1 MFIKFFALIFF
12 LIFNLYANEKKIN
25 EQDLE
30 NIIKNYI
37 LENPEIIIESLEKFT
52 ANQKEREKKSFV
64 SILNNF
70 NETKVYENLP
80 RIGNLESQLIIIE
93 FIDYN
98 CGYCKK
104 TLPTISKLIKNFDN
118 IQIVFIDYP
127 ILSESS
133 EIAAR
138 ASLAANEQNAYFKFH
153 TILLNNTKSIN
164 ENFLYK
170 TAENL
175 ALDIEKFKKD
185 MSSTKIKN
193 NIIKNI
199 KFANSLK
206 IRGTPTFIIGNQI
219 LPGAY
224 DYDKLKENVYKMIKE
239 LPE

>member
-1 MFIKFFALIFF
+1 MLIRFVILIFF
-12 LIFNLYANEKKIN
+12 LIFNVHSDDKNIN
-25 EQDLE
+25 EQQIK
-30 NIIKNYI
+30 NIIEKYI

-52 ANQKEREKKSFV
+52 ANQKEKEKKSFV
-64 SILNNF
+64 NILNNF
-70 NETKVYENLP
+70 YDTKVYESLP
-80 RIGNLESQLIIIE
+80 RIGNIDSKLIIVE
-93 FIDYN
+93 FVDYN

-104 TLPTISKLIKNFDN
+104 TLSTISKLMKNFDN

-138 ASLAANEQNAYFKFH
+138 ASLAANEQNAYFEYH

-164 ENFLYK
+164 ENILYK
-170 TAENL
+170 IAKEL
-175 ALDIEKFKKD
+175 SLDIEKFKKD
-185 MSSTKIKN
+185 MSSEKIKN

-206 IRGTPTFIIGNQI
+206 IRGTPTFIIGKQI

-224 DYDKLKENVYKMIKE
+224 DYEKLKKIILDNS
-239 LPE
+239 

>member
-1 MFIKFFALIFF
+1 MLIRFAILIFF
-12 LIFNLYANEKKIN
+12 LIFGVHSDDKNIN
-25 EQDLE
+25 EEQIK
-30 NIIKNYI
+30 NIIEKYI
-37 LENPEIIIESLEKFT
+37 LENPETIIESLEKFT
-52 ANQKEREKKSFV
+52 ANQKEKEKKSFV

-70 NETKVYENLP
+70 YDTKAYERLP
-80 RIGNLESQLIIIE
+80 RIGDMESKLIILE

-104 TLPTISKLIKNFDN
+104 TLSTVSKLMKNIDN

-138 ASLAANEQNAYFKFH
+138 ASLAANEQNAYFEYH

-164 ENFLYK
+164 QDILYNIAK
-170 TAENL
+170 EL
-175 ALDIEKFKKD
+175 SLDIEKFKKD
-185 MSSTKIKN
+185 ISSEKIKN

-206 IRGTPTFIIGNQI
+206 IRGTPTFIIGKQI

-224 DYDKLKENVYKMIKE
+224 NYEKLKEIILDNS
-239 LPE
+239 